1 MHKVFVILSLRT
13 TGVRVELNL
22 RLAVGQNYRNLSF
35 TINTIKQKL
44 FAAYKINKMVFEEK

>member
-1 MHKVFVILSLRT
+1 MQKVFVILSLRT
-13 TGVRVELNL
+13 TGVLLNL
-22 RLAVGQNYRNLSF
+22 RLAVGQNYLNLSF